1 MAERSYF
8 WDTLPQPD
16 PGDTDTLAQQDATR
30 IFGLIFSPEQPEDL
44 PLFPSGGIIPAPT
57 PISPSRFRGVLR
69 GYLGELAVTGLF
81 SPITVAAGAAM
92 VAGFWYVSDAST
104 NVTVSTPTTAT
115 RIDALVLRAN
125 YLTRTVRLTLIAGT
139 EGSGNAPA
147 LVRTVNETW
156 DIHLCNVT
164 ITTGGV
170 ITLTDQRSFAMFAT
184 RPEASLD
191 QYGTS
196 QIQDGGIGTAD
207 IADNAVT
214 TTKFAND
221 AVDTADIDATAVTEA
236 KIATNAVTAVKIL
249 ADAVTAVKILD
260 ANVTGPKLA
269 AGATAT
275 NLAYERQG
283 GDATNWATAG
293 TTSYTPTNPRVQL
306 GRFGWNGTAT
316 LTWPIAFS
324 NTPWFMPQ
332 NRELIAMSYASL
344 GASSVALTAN
354 ALSTNTTTT
363 LSGSVVY
370 MYDSVDIDT
379 SGIVDLD
386 TGVTLSLAP
395 EISWI
400 AIGEV

>member
-30 IFGLIFSPEQPEDL
+30 IFGLIFSPEQPSDS
-44 PLFPSGGIIPAPT
+44 PIPPAGVIPAPA
-57 PISPSRFRGVLR
+57 PIAPSRFRGVLR
-69 GYLGELAVTGLF
+69 GYLGELAVTGAT
-81 SPITVAAGAAM
+81 SPIAVAAGAAM
-92 VAGFWYVSDAST
+92 VAGFWYLSDAST

-139 EGSGNAPA
+139 EGGAAPA
-147 LVRTVNETW
+147 LVRVVNETW

-170 ITLTDQRSFAMFAT
+170 ITLTDRRSFAMFAT

-196 QIQDGGIGTAD
+196 QIQDGGIGTTD

-214 TTKFAND
+214 TTKIANL
-221 AVDTADIDATAVTEA
+221 AVDTADIDAVAVTEA
-236 KIATNAVTAVKIL
+236 KLAANAVTAVKIL
-249 ADAVTAVKILD
+249 ADAVTTAKILD
-260 ANVTGPKLA
+260 ANVTGPKIA
-269 AGATAT
+269 AGAAAT
-275 NLAYERQG
+275 NLAYRRQG
-283 GDATNWATAG
+283 GNATNWATAG
-293 TTSYTPTNPRVQL
+293 TTSYTPTNPRVQI
-306 GRFGWNGTAT
+306 GEFGWNGTAT

-344 GASSVALTAN
+344 GSSSVALTAN

-363 LSGSVVY
+363 LSGNVIY
-370 MYDSVDIDT
+370 MYDSVDIGA

-395 EISWI
+395 EVSWI